1 MTPSSEAATQRVADP
16 ALFTGLVDDAAVFP
30 PGNAP
35 LEEAVRRHRFHRV
48 AAYAPM
54 VGPLLVPVADA
65 SRLGAVVAGTSSA
78 LSPPLE
84 VSLVARPGV
93 PTPEVE
99 AAVSTL
105 AATEGVTPVGLEMA
119 WSEQWRAARLGDLP
133 LTLEVDR
140 GERQPRALE
149 DMRRAVD
156 DGLAVQAKFRT
167 GATPTWSWPAEGE
180 LAAFVAAAVRLGTP
194 FKLTGGLHH
203 LVRGTRAE
211 GEQHGLLNVL
221 LAVHRALAGDGP
233 DLLVP
238 VLADRDPEAL
248 ARRVGAL
255 GPHDAAAVRK
265 AFTAYGCCEVTDP
278 IGELMTRRLIEGA

>member
-35 LEEAVRRHRFHRV
+35 LEEAVRRHRFHR
-48 AAYAPM
+48 AAAHAPM

-65 SRLGAVVAGTSSA
+65 SRLEALVAGTSSA

-84 VSLVARPGV
+84 VALVARPGV
-93 PTPEVE
+93 ATQEAE

-105 AATEGVTPVGLEMA
+105 AAAKGVMPVGVEMA
-119 WSEQWRAARLGDLP
+119 WSEQWRDARLHGLP

-140 GERQPRALE
+140 DEHQAPALE
-149 DMRRAVD
+149 DLRRALD
-156 DGLAVQAKFRT
+156 QGLAVQAKFRT
-167 GATPTWSWPAEGE
+167 GATPTWPWPTEEE

-211 GEQHGLLNVL
+211 GEQHGLLNIL

-238 VLADRDPEAL
+238 VLADRDADAL

-255 GPHDAAAVRK
+255 GPHDSAAVRK